1 MSELKV
7 VSQSDVMWNPW
18 YRKYYY
24 KDDVD
29 KLISEKGAFIKT
41 LGEGQ
46 ADLAREIERLKQELE
61 DVLAEK
67 DAAIAELK
75 VKNESLK
82 EQRDSFFTQA
92 TQYKFNEVGKEL
104 ENRNLRRA
112 LWLSRARAAET
123 GRRFWAKEQLFA
135 MREGRKKDSEKAWKM
150 EKRRER
156 QVELFKA
163 MAEKFKE
170 DGKC

>member
-1 MSELKV
+1 MILELTKGFV
-7 VSQSDVMWNPW
+7 ESCNKPSVLRDFLLQAMDQNE
-18 YRKYYY
+18 
-24 KDDVD
+24 
-29 KLISEKGAFIKT
+29 KL
-41 LGEGQ
+41 
-46 ADLAREIERLKQELE
+46 
-61 DVLAEK
+61 EK
-67 DAAIAELK
+67 DNK
-75 VKNESLK
+75 SLK

-150 EKRRER
+150 EKRRAR
-156 QVELFKA
+156 QVELFRA

-170 DGKC
+170 GK